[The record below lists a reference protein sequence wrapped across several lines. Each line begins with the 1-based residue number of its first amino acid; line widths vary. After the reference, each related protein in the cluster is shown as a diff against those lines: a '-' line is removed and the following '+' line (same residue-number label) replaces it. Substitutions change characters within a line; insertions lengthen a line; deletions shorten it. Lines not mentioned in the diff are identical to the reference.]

1 MELPDQQYA
10 LDIRTPFNFLSA
22 NLDGLRWY
30 IDDMINF
37 DAGTVSRYKERF
49 YSSNEIHSYFSKES
63 KLDFACKLG
72 QNTIVYEHA
81 EIGEGTRLTNSV
93 VCKGAKVSGLCQLNK
108 ALIGFD
114 AKIGQCCNLKFVSIG
129 TKACIGAKCK
139 LSNVLVD

>member
-10 LDIRTPFNFLSA
+10 FDIRSPFNFLSA

-49 YSSNEIHSYFSKES
+49 VSSNEIHSYFSKES

-72 QNTIVYEHA
+72 QNTIVYEQA
-81 EIGEGTRLTNSV
+81 EIGEGTRLANSV
-93 VCKGAKVSGLCQLNK
+93 VCKGAKVFGLCQLNK

-114 AKIGQCCNLKFVSIG
+114 AKVGQSSSLKNVSVGSKASIG
-129 TKACIGAKCK
+129 SRCK
-139 LSNVLVD
+139 LSNVIVD